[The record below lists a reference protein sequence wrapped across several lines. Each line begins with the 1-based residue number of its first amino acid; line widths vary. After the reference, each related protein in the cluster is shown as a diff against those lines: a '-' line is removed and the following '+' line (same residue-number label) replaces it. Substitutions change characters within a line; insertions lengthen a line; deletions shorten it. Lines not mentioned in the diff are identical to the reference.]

1 MPTVIFV
8 APYFMEATLRFVG
21 AVARLDGVR
30 MGLVSVD
37 PAERIPPELR
47 AHVAAHWRV
56 DDALDPD
63 QVAAAVMA
71 LSQRIGPPSKLV
83 GTLEELQVPLALA
96 REKLG
101 LAGLSSEAARN
112 FRDKARMKTVLASY
126 GLPCARH
133 RLCATADE
141 ARAFAREV
149 SFPLVFKPQAGA
161 GARNTFR
168 VDDEAQLEQAL
179 SAMPPTPS
187 KPVLAEEFVTGEEHS
202 FDAVLVR
209 GKPVWHSIGRYFP
222 SPLEVLR
229 HPWIQWCVV
238 LPRSIDGPEYEA
250 IRHAGFDALRTLGLE
265 TGLAHMEWFRRADGS
280 IAISEVGARP
290 PGAQF
295 TTLLSYAH
303 DVDMYAAWGRL
314 AALDQFEPPRRRW
327 AVGIAY
333 LRGQG
338 PGRVRQILGLD
349 EVARDV
355 GPLVVEARLP
365 REGQQPSGT
374 YEGEGYVILRH
385 EDTATVERGLARLVT
400 GLRVEMSPA

>member
-1 MPTVIFV
+1 MSTVIFV
-8 APYFMEATLRFVG
+8 APYFLEATLRFVG

-30 MGLVSVD
+30 MGLISVD

-47 AHVAAHWRV
+47 AHIAAHWRV
-56 DDALDPD
+56 DDALDPA
-63 QVAAAVMA
+63 QIVAATMA
-71 LSQRIGPPSKLV
+71 LAQRVGPPAKLI
-83 GTLEELQVPLALA
+83 GTLEELQVPLAEA
-96 REKLG
+96 RERLG
-101 LAGLSSEAARN
+101 IPGLSSEAAKN
-112 FRDKARMKTVLASY
+112 FRDKARMKTVLAAN

-133 RLCATADE
+133 RLAHSPDD
-141 ARAFAREV
+141 ARGFVREV
-149 SFPLVFKPQAGA
+149 GFPLVFKPQAGA
-161 GARNTFR
+161 GAKNTFR
-168 VDDEAQLEQAL
+168 VDDDAQLEQAL
-179 SAMPPTPS
+179 SAMPPTAQR
-187 KPVLAEEFVTGEEHS
+187 PVLAEEFVTGEEHS

-209 GKPVWHSIGRYFP
+209 GKPVWHSISRYFP

-238 LPRSIDGPEYEA
+238 LPRSIDGPEYDG
-250 IRHAGFDALRTLGLE
+250 IRHAGFDALRALGLE

-280 IAISEVGARP
+280 VAISEVGARP

-303 DVDMYAAWGRL
+303 DVDMYSLWGAL
-314 AALDQFEPPRRRW
+314 AALDRFEPPRRRW

-349 EVARDV
+349 DVARDV

-365 REGQQPSGT
+365 REGQAPSGT

-385 EDTATVERGLARLVT
+385 EDTAVVEKGLARLVT

>member
-1 MPTVIFV
+1 MANVIFV
-8 APYFMEATLRFVG
+8 APYFLEATLRFVG

-37 PAERIPPELR
+37 PQDRLPHDLR
-47 AHVAAHWRV
+47 SYVAAHWRV

-63 QVAAAVMA
+63 QIAAAAAA
-71 LSQRIGPPSKLV
+71 LSQRIGPPSKLI
-83 GTLEELQVPLALA
+83 GTLEELQVPLAIA

-101 LAGLSSEAARN
+101 IPGLSSEAAKN

-133 RLCATADE
+133 RLLASADD
-141 ARAFAREV
+141 AHAFVREV
-149 SFPLVFKPQAGA
+149 GFPLVFKPQAGA

-168 VDDEAQLEQAL
+168 VDDDAQLAQAL
-179 SAMPPTPS
+179 GAMPPS
-187 KPVLAEEFVTGEEHS
+187 AARPVLAEEFVTGEEHS
-202 FDAVLVR
+202 FDAVIVN
-209 GKPVWHSIGRYFP
+209 GKPVWHSISRYFP

-238 LPRSIDGPEYEA
+238 LPRRIDGPEYEG
-250 IRHAGFDALRTLGLE
+250 IRNAGFDALRSLGLE
-265 TGLAHMEWFRRADGS
+265 TGLAHMEWFRRADGA

-314 AALDQFEPPRRRW
+314 AAFDRFDAPPRRW

-349 EVARDV
+349 DVARDV

-365 REGQQPSGT
+365 REGQSPSGT
-374 YEGEGYVILRH
+374 YEGEGFVILRH
-385 EDTATVERGLARLVT
+385 DDTAVVEKGLARLVT